1 MIDASKPKYVLASSA
16 STPPTSSSYWVVPSL
31 LLAGA
36 YPGDSDPDER
46 RRKMQALVDAGVR
59 AFVNL
64 MQEDETNWAGV
75 PFVPYVDVAQQ
86 FCPNVVCV
94 RHPIQD
100 LSVPTASEMCDML
113 NTIDQYLESQKAVY
127 TMLRKKYGV
136 PTSVAKSHEQNSTSK
151 EAEGISASWIFE
163 NLRVSFEG
171 VGAATDEGTLSITTA
186 SAIEHVMKSPST
198 PATLQ

>member
-113 NTIDQYLESQKAVY
+113 DTIDQYLESQKAVY
-127 TMLRKKYGV
+127 VHCWG
-136 PTSVAKSHEQNSTSK
+136 
-151 EAEGISASWIFE
+151 
-163 NLRVSFEG
+163 G
-171 VGAATDEGTLSITTA
+171 VGRTGTVIGCWLLRHRLAEPSDVLDVLMRLRQQDR
-186 SAIEHVMKSPST
+186 ERRNRMSPET
-198 PATLQ
+198 GEQQAFVRQWPERDGTR